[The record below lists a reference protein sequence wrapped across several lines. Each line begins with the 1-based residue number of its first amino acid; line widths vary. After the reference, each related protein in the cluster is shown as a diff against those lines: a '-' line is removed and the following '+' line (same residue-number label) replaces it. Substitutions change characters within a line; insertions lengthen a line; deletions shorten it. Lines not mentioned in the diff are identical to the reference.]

1 MKTRTIISLAA
12 LGLGGAW
19 ALRKWNRL
27 QSTANL
33 LKIESPRIS
42 DLNLFGQNLQFKLE
56 FPIVNPETQSF
67 SGSVIS
73 VRIYQ
78 EDEEIA
84 YSEPGI
90 IPFSVGAGARTIVH
104 NIVMNVPTSSIDKIL
119 DASAAQKLT
128 YHALIE
134 VEGIRTEFTGP
145 LL

>member
-1 MKTRTIISLAA
+1 MKTRTILSLAA

-56 FPIVNPETQSF
+56 FPIVNPETESF
-67 SGSVIS
+67 SSSVIS
-73 VRIYQ
+73 VRIYH
-78 EDEEIA
+78 EGEEIA

-90 IPFSVGAGARTIVH
+90 IPFTVGAGSRTIVH
-104 NIVMNVPTSSIDKIL
+104 NIVMNVPASSIDKVL
-119 DASAAQKLT
+119 DPSVARNLT
-128 YHALIE
+128 YRALIE